1 MHFWP
6 KNHFLAER
14 KNDRFSVIPA
24 WTGSV
29 VILGYFLM
37 ARMVPPS
44 FVEKGPKL
52 RVHKYKLV
60 IGEWPETAKN
70 KCEPRKMTHSIRLGF
85 FGGGGPN
92 GKVLAPGMLV
102 ICPVDKNCD
111 YHTKNWLLAPNIQIL
126 GSKKQIFAPSGQLEP
141 HRSMFSTQ
149 KRCLIRSLIRGY
161 QKFYSIP
168 Q

>member
-6 KNHFLAER
+6 KKHFLAER

-60 IGEWPETAKN
+60 IGEQTETAKN
-70 KCEPRKMTHSIRLGF
+70 RGEPQKMTHSMGMEF
-85 FGGGGPN
+85 FWGVVRM
-92 GKVLAPGMLV
+92 GKL
-102 ICPVDKNCD
+102 
-111 YHTKNWLLAPNIQIL
+111 
-126 GSKKQIFAPSGQLEP
+126 
-141 HRSMFSTQ
+141 
-149 KRCLIRSLIRGY
+149 
-161 QKFYSIP
+161 
-168 Q
+168 